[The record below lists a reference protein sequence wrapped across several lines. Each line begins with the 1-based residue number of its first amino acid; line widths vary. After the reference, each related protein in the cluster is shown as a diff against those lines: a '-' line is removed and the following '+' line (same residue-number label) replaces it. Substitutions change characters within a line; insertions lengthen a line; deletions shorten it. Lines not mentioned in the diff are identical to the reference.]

1 MLLGKILITVWMES
15 LAVDCRPQHSPS
27 IIELGE
33 VEVEGCMD
41 MYFIFLGTKL
51 LIMYQDS
58 LF

>member
-1 MLLGKILITVWMES
+1 MES